1 MTTNTQMLVTAAAPD
16 MALPNS
22 RPLTLTTN
30 FAWVVGVC
38 VAALFT
44 VPLVIAWTAS
54 ILLN

>member
-16 MALPNS
+16 MALPHS
-22 RPLTLTTN
+22 EPLTLTTN

-44 VPLVIAWTAS
+44 VPLVVAWTAS
-54 ILLN
+54 MLLN

>member
-1 MTTNTQMLVTAAAPD
+1 MVVNAAAPD
-16 MALPNS
+16 ISLPSS

-44 VPLVIAWTAS
+44 MPILIAWTAS
-54 ILLN
+54 ALLNGAIK